1 MEIIIL
7 AGGLGTRLRS
17 VVKEV
22 PKCMAPV
29 CGRPFL
35 WYILK
40 YLTRF
45 YVNKVI
51 LSVGYLRNI
60 IIDWVE
66 TTKDEFPFD
75 FDFAIEDIPLGTGGG
90 IKLALSKA
98 TTSDVIVLNGDTFFE
113 VNLNELMDFHRLY
126 PSVVTLALKPM
137 YDFDR
142 YGRVIIDQIDKR
154 IVEFQE
160 KRFCQEGLINGGVYI
175 INKLEPIFEGLPEKF
190 SFETEVLEPI
200 CKLGK
205 SYGFIQDSKFIDIG
219 IPSDYKLAQEI
230 FKENNENEES

>member
-1 MEIIIL
+1 
-7 AGGLGTRLRS
+7 
-17 VVKEV
+17 
-22 PKCMAPV
+22 
-29 CGRPFL
+29 
-35 WYILK
+35 
-40 YLTRF
+40 
-45 YVNKVI
+45 
-51 LSVGYLRNI
+51 
-60 IIDWVE
+60 
-66 TTKDEFPFD
+66 
-75 FDFAIEDIPLGTGGG
+75 
-90 IKLALSKA
+90 
-98 TTSDVIVLNGDTFFE
+98 
-113 VNLNELMDFHRLY
+113 MDFHRLY